1 MSDQN
6 KTVTLTEENFE
17 REVLGSE
24 GPVLV
29 DFWAD
34 WCAPCHRIAPVLEEL
49 AGDFEGRATIGKV
62 NVDEQTALAKRYGIR
77 SIPALVFFHR
87 GEVVDQSGG
96 VRPKEALATW
106 LGALVEAA

>member
-17 REVLGSE
+17 QHVLASE

-49 AGDFEGRATIGKV
+49 ASDFEGRATIGKV
-62 NVDEQTALAKRYGIR
+62 NVDEQAALAKRYGIR
-77 SIPALVFFHR
+77 SIPALVFFHG
-87 GEVVDQSGG
+87 GEVVDQSAG

-106 LGALVEAA
+106 LDALVEAA

>member
-1 MSDQN
+1 MSDQS
-6 KTVTLTEENFE
+6 KTVTLTEGNFE
-17 REVLGSE
+17 REVLASE

-49 AGDFEGRATIGKV
+49 ASDFEGRATIGKV
-62 NVDEQTALAKRYGIR
+62 NVDEQAALAKRYGIR
-77 SIPALVFFHR
+77 SIPALVFFHG
-87 GEVVDQSGG
+87 GEVVDQAAG

-106 LGALVEAA
+106 LDALVEAA

>member
-17 REVLGSE
+17 REVLASE

-49 AGDFEGRATIGKV
+49 ACDFEGRATIGKV
-62 NVDEQTALAKRYGIR
+62 NVDEQAALAKRYGIR
-77 SIPALVFFHR
+77 SIPALVFFHG
-87 GEVVDQSGG
+87 GEVVDQSRG

-106 LGALVEAA
+106 LDALVEAA

>member
-6 KTVTLTEENFE
+6 MTVTLTEENFE
-17 REVLGSE
+17 REVLASE

-49 AGDFEGRATIGKV
+49 ASDFEGRATIGKV
-62 NVDEQTALAKRYGIR
+62 NVDEQAALAKRYGIR
-77 SIPALVFFHR
+77 SIPALVFFHG
-87 GEVVDQSGG
+87 GEVVDQSAG

-106 LGALVEAA
+106 LDALVEAA

>member
-1 MSDQN
+1 MSDQS
-6 KTVTLTEENFE
+6 KTLTLTEENFE
-17 REVLGSE
+17 REVLASE

-49 AGDFEGRATIGKV
+49 ASDFEGRATIGKV

-77 SIPALVFFHR
+77 SIPALVFFHG
-87 GEVVDQSGG
+87 GEVVDQSAG

-106 LGALVEAA
+106 LDALVEAA

>member
-17 REVLGSE
+17 QQVLASE

-49 AGDFEGRATIGKV
+49 ASDFEGRATIGKV
-62 NVDEQTALAKRYGIR
+62 NVDEQAALAKRYGIR
-77 SIPALVFFHR
+77 SIPALVFFHG
-87 GEVVDQSGG
+87 GEVVEQSAG

-106 LGALVEAA
+106 LDALVEAA

>member
-6 KTVTLTEENFE
+6 MTVTLTEENFE
-17 REVLGSE
+17 REVLASE
-24 GPVLV
+24 RPVLV

-49 AGDFEGRATIGKV
+49 ASDFEGRATIGKV
-62 NVDEQTALAKRYGIR
+62 NVDEQAALAKRYGIR
-77 SIPALVFFHR
+77 SIPALVFFHG
-87 GEVVDQSGG
+87 GEVVDQAAG

-106 LGALVEAA
+106 LDALVEAA

>member
-1 MSDQN
+1 MSDQS

-17 REVLGSE
+17 REVLASE

-77 SIPALVFFHR
+77 SIPALVFFHG
-87 GEVVDQSGG
+87 GEVVDQSAG

-106 LGALVEAA
+106 LDALVEAA

>member
-17 REVLGSE
+17 REVLASE

-49 AGDFEGRATIGKV
+49 ASDFEGRATIGKV
-62 NVDEQTALAKRYGIR
+62 NVDEQAALAKRYGIR
-77 SIPALVFFHR
+77 SIPALVFFHG
-87 GEVVDQSGG
+87 GEVVDQSAG

-106 LGALVEAA
+106 LDALVEAA

>member
-17 REVLGSE
+17 QQVLASE

-49 AGDFEGRATIGKV
+49 ASDFEGRATIGKV
-62 NVDEQTALAKRYGIR
+62 NVDEQAALAKRYGIR
-77 SIPALVFFHR
+77 SIPALVFFHG
-87 GEVVDQSGG
+87 GEVVDQSAG

-106 LGALVEAA
+106 LDALVEAA

>member
-6 KTVTLTEENFE
+6 MTVTLTEENFE
-17 REVLGSE
+17 REVLASE

-49 AGDFEGRATIGKV
+49 ASDFEGRATIGKV
-62 NVDEQTALAKRYGIR
+62 NVDEQVALAKRYGIR
-77 SIPALVFFHR
+77 SIPALVFFHG
-87 GEVVDQSGG
+87 GEVVDQSAG

-106 LGALVEAA
+106 LDALVEAA